1 MKKEKKEKLSPG
13 LGSCARPPAKLDA
26 HSWAKTMSAS
36 LDEKKFTAASCLPK
50 STTRSDTEERL
61 AARLADF
68 EEREAAP
75 AHVKIYQTLSNF
87 GGLVLGCIEADFC
100 E

>member
-1 MKKEKKEKLSPG
+1 MP
-13 LGSCARPPAKLDA
+13 APPAKIDA

-61 AARLADF
+61 AARLAEF

-75 AHVKIYQTLSNF
+75 AHVKIYQTKSLSKF
-87 GGLVLGCIEADFC
+87 GGLVLGCIETDFC